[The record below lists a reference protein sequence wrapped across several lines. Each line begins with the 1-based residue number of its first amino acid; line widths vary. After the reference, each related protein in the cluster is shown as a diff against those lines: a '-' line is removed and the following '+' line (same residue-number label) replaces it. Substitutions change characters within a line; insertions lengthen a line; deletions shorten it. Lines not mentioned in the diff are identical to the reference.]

1 VCSKWNLGSGG
12 IVVRGR
18 LAVMV
23 AARTSASAIGLW
35 TAEMFLLFQLDRLDI
50 WPTGDL
56 GVRRPYG
63 LAWGIPMPTAKQ
75 LQPLGEPFRRRRRQ
89 RVDPVA

>member
-1 VCSKWNLGSGG
+1 MCSKWNLGSGG

-23 AARTSASAIGLW
+23 ARTSASAIGRW
-35 TAEMFLLFQLDRLDI
+35 TAEMFLLFQLDRPDI

-63 LAWGIPMPTAKQ
+63 LAWGYRC
-75 LQPLGEPFRRRRRQ
+75 RRRSSYSRWASRSAGAADSGLT
-89 RVDPVA
+89 R